1 MKTSPARRSG
11 NFFRPTSR
19 TNLIVRASFFVV
31 FVAVAVVVGFSIE
44 LPKIEEVRDLVDDLG
59 AAGVIA
65 FILAYGLIT
74 LTPAPKAVLSIA
86 AGTLYGF
93 VAAVPIV
100 IAGAMIGATAAYFLG
115 RALGRGAVEH
125 FLGARVAAVDELLS
139 RRGLVAVIGVR
150 LVPVIPFTAINYASG
165 LTALRRRDYL
175 LGTAIGMLPGIAA
188 YVAIGAFGFELD
200 WPFWVALGAL
210 GLLTVG
216 GGVFAWRWKRQR
228 NAQDGGAV
236 AHAGAGAD
244 GPEAPHEEGDR

>member
-11 NFFRPTSR
+11 SLPGSASR
-19 TNLIVRASFFVV
+19 TNLIVRASIFVV
-31 FVAVAVVVGFSIE
+31 FVAVAVVVGFWVE
-44 LPKIEEVRDLVDDLG
+44 LPDLEEVRDLVDDLG

-86 AGTLYGF
+86 AGALFGF

-115 RALGRGAVEH
+115 QALGRGAVEH
-125 FLGARVAAVDELLS
+125 FVGTRVAAVDELLS

-150 LVPVIPFTAINYASG
+150 MIPIIPFTAINYASG

-188 YVAIGAFGFELD
+188 YVAIGAFGFDLD

-216 GGVFAWRWKRQR
+216 GGVAAWRWKRQR
-228 NAQDGGAV
+228 GAQDGGGTPEGSPPPDGDE
-236 AHAGAGAD
+236 AGG
-244 GPEAPHEEGDR
+244 EGDR